1 MIKKNWFVKLILLVI
16 ISFTMFIVISN
27 FWMIVTTY
35 PRVYEE
41 VSSLPHKR
49 LGLVLG
55 TTNKL
60 KSGDANPYFTGR
72 IETVAKLYKEGKID
86 HILLSGDNRT
96 KYYNE
101 PAKMKE
107 ALLKENIPEEAI
119 TLDYAGFRTLDSVVR
134 CKQIFGQNEVI
145 IVTQL
150 VHSDRALFISD
161 YHNLDAIAMAAQKVK
176 FPDSMRTSLRE
187 IIARPLAIIDLFILK
202 RKPKLLG
209 KKEYI

>member
-1 MIKKNWFVKLILLVI
+1 MILKNWFIKLIFLVI
-16 ISFTMFIVISN
+16 ISFAIIIVISN
-27 FWMIVTTY
+27 FWVIGTTY

-41 VSSLPHKR
+41 VSLLPHKR

-55 TTNKL
+55 TTHKL
-60 KSGDANPYFTGR
+60 KSGGENPYFTGR
-72 IETVAKLYKEGKID
+72 IKTVAKLYKEGKID

-107 ALLKENIPEEAI
+107 ALLKENIPEGAI
-119 TLDYAGFRTLDSVVR
+119 TLDYAGFRTLDSIIR
-134 CKQIFGQNEVI
+134 CKEIFGQNEVI
-145 IVTQL
+145 IVTQRF
-150 VHSDRALFISD
+150 HSYRALFISD
-161 YHNLDAIAMAAQKVK
+161 YYKLDAVVMAAQKVK

-202 RKPKLLG
+202 KKPLMLG